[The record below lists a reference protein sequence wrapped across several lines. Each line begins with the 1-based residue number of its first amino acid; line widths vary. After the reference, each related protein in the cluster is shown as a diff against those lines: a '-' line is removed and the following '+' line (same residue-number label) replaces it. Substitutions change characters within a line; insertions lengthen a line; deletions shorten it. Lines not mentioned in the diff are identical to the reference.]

1 VNFLKKCNEDFGGMD
16 VLQDFLFSKTI
27 VKMDMVESYDQEF
40 KMNLN
45 ALSVAHFFS
54 YAKHKLDNCGTK
66 KCYV

>member
-1 VNFLKKCNEDFGGMD
+1 MD

-45 ALSVAHFFS
+45 ALSVA
-54 YAKHKLDNCGTK
+54 
-66 KCYV
+66 